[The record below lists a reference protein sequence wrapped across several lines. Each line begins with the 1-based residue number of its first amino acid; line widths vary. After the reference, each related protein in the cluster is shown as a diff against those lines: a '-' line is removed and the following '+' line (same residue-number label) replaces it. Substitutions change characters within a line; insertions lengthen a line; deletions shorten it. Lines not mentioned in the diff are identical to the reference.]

1 MNILVVAEAA
11 PLIFTLEQLLVK
23 HGHFVLSAKG
33 LSDAL
38 EVLAENPGI
47 DLVLSDLLLRH
58 TTGVELYHSA
68 VQQAAL
74 SDGRGPV
81 LPPRF
86 LFMSAPQN
94 ASGESETKLREQAQA
109 LSNDNVLQK
118 PIDRNDLLARIQLL
132 SKRGGSGA
140 EIRTPASRT
149 AAPAAAPA
157 PAPSGAA
164 ELMQRV
170 LQSQRQVADRLDQLG
185 ESQRKLD
192 SHVTQLEQRITQLEA
207 TAKAD

>member
-23 HGHFVLSAKG
+23 HGHVVLSAKG

-38 EVLAENPGI
+38 EVLAENSHV

-58 TTGVELYHSA
+58 TTGIELYNSA

-74 SDGRGPV
+74 GDGRGPV
-81 LPPRF
+81 SPPRF
-86 LFMSAPQN
+86 MFMSAPQN
-94 ASGESETKLREQAQA
+94 ASGESETQLREQAMA
-109 LSNDNVLQK
+109 LSDGNLLLK
-118 PIDRNDLLARIQLL
+118 PIDKADLLARIQHLA
-132 SKRGGSGA
+132 KRTGPA
-140 EIRTPASRT
+140 VEIRTPANRGAT
-149 AAPAAAPA
+149 PPAAAPA
-157 PAPSGAA
+157 AA

-170 LQSQRQVADRLDQLG
+170 LQTQRQVADRLNQLG

-192 SHVTQLEQRITQLEA
+192 SHVNQLEQRITLLESS
-207 TAKAD
+207 AKRA